1 MRIDIGGGVRLFV
14 DVDGMGWIPRQQA
27 LVQRPTLLLLH
38 GGPGLDHS
46 GFKLGLSDL
55 RDVAQVVMYDHRG
68 QGRSDARP
76 PDEWGLDTLA
86 DDVVRLCD
94 ALGIEQPI
102 VFGHSFGGFVAQR
115 YLGRHPLHPAKV
127 ILSSTAA
134 RTDVERIIAKFHALG
149 GAPAG
154 AAAAAFW
161 RAPTAESA
169 LTYMQVCGPLYT
181 RAGSGLPDGR
191 LAVQRPEVAQHF
203 ISGEQGLFDLR
214 GDLARAVCPVLV
226 LAGEHDPVCPIES
239 AEEIVEH
246 LPPQWVRF
254 ERFPD
259 SGHGVFHDEPTRALE
274 VLRGFISQ
282 PSPVAAR

>member
-14 DVDGMGWIPRQQA
+14 DVDGMGWVPQQQA

-46 GFKLGLSDL
+46 VFKLGLSDL

-76 PDEWGLDTLA
+76 PGEWGLDTLA

-115 YLGRHPLHPAKV
+115 YLGRHPRHPAKV

-134 RTDVERIIAKFHALG
+134 RTDVERIIAKFRALG
-149 GAPAG
+149 GAAAG

-169 LTYMQVCGPLYT
+169 RAYMQICSPLYT
-181 RAGSGLPDGR
+181 RAGNGLPDGW
-191 LAVQRPEVAQHF
+191 LAIQRPEVAQHF
-203 ISGEQGLFDLR
+203 IGGEQRVFDLR

-239 AEEIVEH
+239 AEEIVAH
-246 LPPQWVRF
+246 LPAQWVRF
-254 ERFPD
+254 ERFQD
-259 SGHGVFHDEPTRALE
+259 SGHGVFHDEPARALE
-274 VLRGFISQ
+274 ILRRFIG
-282 PSPVAAR
+282 PAVATAG